1 MKRRKFLKFLGLI
14 PALPIACQG
23 WPFKPKSKP
32 PPIKRYDPDDPE
44 TIASGSIY
52 QPLLEHDNSLANMV
66 VDVKING
73 EILKIRFGELM
84 EAGLHPQTLR
94 CLRKI

>member
-32 PPIKRYDPDDPE
+32 PPIKRYDPSDSE
-44 TIASGSIY
+44 IEQMI
-52 QPLLEHDNSLANMV
+52 LSLIDEGLISKENA
-66 VDVKING
+66 
-73 EILKIRFGELM
+73 LRFI
-84 EAGLHPQTLR
+84 
-94 CLRKI
+94 LRKA